1 MKKIFFFAFVTRK
14 LLKFIESLS
23 HVNFCQTKF
32 FFLRIQVLAITRC
45 IETYDIYHRDV
56 SEMYELCSNKRS
68 EILLVVWNVCLW
80 NTERSASKMSL
91 LKLSFELSNNTKTH
105 CCFSDQ
111 RIKIRWYP
119 RIYVFWTKYLVY
131 HCISRL
137 GQSLMRIKSI
147 KKDILILKCKDIT
160 TYISIKNTI
169 HFSNGIH
176 VID

>member
-111 RIKIRWYP
+111 RIKIRWCP
-119 RIYVFWTKYLVY
+119 RIRFLNK
-131 HCISRL
+131 ISCV
-137 GQSLMRIKSI
+137 SLYFKVRTIFNAYKI
-147 KKDILILKCKDIT
+147 YQKRYFNLK
-160 TYISIKNTI
+160 
-169 HFSNGIH
+169 
-176 VID
+176 V